1 MRSDRVFITGAS
13 GFIGSHVAAAFARAG
28 YRVRGLAHEHR
39 VGHAEQRVGSLEPTR
54 SHAAQPAQLPRD
66 DGAPSGSH
74 VIEWV
79 NGDVCRA
86 GELVRSLADCRYL
99 VHCAALYSFAP
110 VDRARL
116 REVNVAGTARLLEA
130 ARIAG
135 IERAVVTSSS
145 ATVGP
150 SRDGRPADET
160 CNAAHCAVS
169 AYHHS
174 KVEQE
179 RVAIAAR
186 VPVVL
191 VLPTAPVGPGDH
203 KPTPT
208 GRIVLD
214 FACGRMPARPSGG
227 GLNVVSVEDVAVAHV
242 AALERGRPKE
252 RYIAGGENL
261 SFDRL
266 WELLAAV
273 TGRPVPPWRVPHT
286 IALAAAY
293 ADEIRCRLQ
302 PHAVPVVPLE
312 GVQLSR
318 EYMYADSAKAE
329 RELGY
334 RAGSARDALAR
345 AVAWYRAHGY
355 IAA

>member
-1 MRSDRVFITGAS
+1 VT
-13 GFIGSHVAAAFARAG
+13 
-28 YRVRGLAHEHR
+28 
-39 VGHAEQRVGSLEPTR
+39 
-54 SHAAQPAQLPRD
+54 
-66 DGAPSGSH
+66 
-74 VIEWV
+74 
-79 NGDVCRA
+79 GDVCRA
-86 GELVRSLADCRYL
+86 GELVRSLAGCRYL

-110 VDRARL
+110 AQRKRL

-135 IERAVVTSSS
+135 VERAVVTSSS

-150 SRDGRPADET
+150 SRLGQPADET
-160 CNAAHCAVS
+160 CNPVHWPMS

-208 GRIVLD
+208 GRVVLD

-227 GLNVVSVEDVAVAHV
+227 GLNVVAVEDVAAAHV
-242 AALERGRPKE
+242 AALESGKPRE

-266 WELLAAV
+266 WELLAQV

-286 IALAAAY
+286 IALAAAV

-302 PHAVPVVPLE
+302 PRAVPVVPLE

-318 EYMYADSAKAE
+318 EYMYADSAKAA

-334 RAGSARDALAR
+334 RASSVIEALAR

>member
-1 MRSDRVFITGAS
+1 MPDDRVFLTGAS
-13 GFIGSHVAAAFARAG
+13 GFIGSHVATALLRAG
-28 YRVRGLAHEHR
+28 YQVRALSHDAGPHPDALTAAHEHNDTSR
-39 VGHAEQRVGSLEPTR
+39 
-54 SHAAQPAQLPRD
+54 PR
-66 DGAPSGSH
+66 
-74 VIEWV
+74 IEWV
-79 NGDVCRA
+79 AGDVCRA
-86 GELVRSLADCRYL
+86 GELVRSLAGCRYL

-110 VDRARL
+110 AHRARL

-135 IERAVVTSSS
+135 VERAVVTSSS

-150 SRDGRPADET
+150 SRQGRPADET
-160 CNAAHCAVS
+160 CAAAHWPMS
-169 AYHHS
+169 AYHRS
-174 KVEQE
+174 KIEQE
-179 RVAIAAR
+179 RVAMAAR
-186 VPVVL
+186 VPAVL

-227 GLNVVSVEDVAVAHV
+227 GLNIVAVEDVAAAHV
-242 AALERGRPKE
+242 AALERGVVRE
-252 RYIAGGENL
+252 RYIAGGENV

-266 WELLAAV
+266 WELLALV
-273 TGRPVPPWRVPHT
+273 TGRPVPPWRVPHS
-286 IALAAAY
+286 IALAAAF

-302 PHAVPVVPLE
+302 PDAIPFVPLE

-334 RAGSARDALAR
+334 RAGSVEGALAR